1 MPGNQSIQK
10 AFTILR
16 TIAAHP
22 EGIGVT
28 GIAHALDM
36 HKSTVSRM
44 VATLYE
50 EGVVDRNGNLFTVG
64 DGLALLAA
72 GSVWPDNLIR
82 IARPILQQLSD
93 ATGETI
99 NLALNDQSNKRYVHY
114 IFQID
119 SIYNLQISDWTGRL
133 YPLHSSVDGKVLLA
147 WRGEAE
153 IHRYLSGSRGLEQ
166 FTQSTITDPKKL
178 WVHLAQIRK
187 NGYAVTDGEYED
199 GIYAVSVP
207 IFAPDGS
214 VIASF
219 CVGGPKFRF
228 PQGEQKQELI
238 RLMKVKSAEI
248 GQRVRPILE
257 DQKRKASGEPGA

>member
-1 MPGNQSIQK
+1 MSANQSIQK
-10 AFTILR
+10 AFAILR

-28 GIAHALDM
+28 DIARELNI

-44 VATLYE
+44 VGTLHD
-50 EGVVDRNGNLFTVG
+50 EGAIERKNNLFSVG
-64 DGLALLAA
+64 DGLTLLAA

-99 NLALNDQSNKRYVHY
+99 NLALNERSNKRYVRY

-147 WRGEAE
+147 WRAE
-153 IHRYLSGSRGLEQ
+153 DEIRRYLSNPRGLEQ
-166 FTQSTITDPKKL
+166 FTPNTIIDPQKL

-187 NGYAVTDGEYED
+187 NGFATTDGEYED
-199 GIYAVSVP
+199 GIYAISVP
-207 IFAPDGS
+207 IFASDGS

-228 PQGEQKQELI
+228 PVGEQKQELI
-238 RLMKVKSAEI
+238 RLMKIKSAEI
-248 GQRVRPILE
+248 GQRIRPLLE
-257 DQKRKASGEPGA
+257 DQKRKERSAK